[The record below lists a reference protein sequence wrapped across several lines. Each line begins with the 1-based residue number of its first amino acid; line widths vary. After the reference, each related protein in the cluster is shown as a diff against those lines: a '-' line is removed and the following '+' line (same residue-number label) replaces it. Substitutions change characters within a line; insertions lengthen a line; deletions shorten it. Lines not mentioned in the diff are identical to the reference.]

1 MLDMIPVAPAAA
13 GLEVRPLFPLLLPRS
28 CKRLAQRAKAFPGR
42 DENGFNVL
50 ATWWARGPDH
60 NGLQGFAIYLKWLPC
75 KL

>member
-1 MLDMIPVAPAAA
+1 MIRAQSATP
-13 GLEVRPLFPLLLPRS
+13 GSELRPLSPLLSQPRR
-28 CKRLAQRAKAFPGR
+28 KALAQRAKGFPGR

-60 NGLQGFAIYLKWLPC
+60 NGLQGVAIYLKWLPC